1 VSALYHLAGDAN
13 RGAECLRTDYGLAK
27 RDLGER
33 VAAAAQQALDNKKYV
48 CAVDVLMGMG
58 LLQPY
63 YLEKWRRGEVHH
75 LEGVVQGNLSKLS
88 ESMRLFRR
96 WAESRGL
103 KASETVYTAHGRG
116 GQRRPLQFSV
126 SGNPDIERAYSTHY
140 VSPELSEKKQQRL
153 IEKAAAP
160 KELLVFSTLRNSEC
174 SECHKELWKGSFLTL
189 ENSAALCLDCA
200 DLGHLTFLPSGDAAL
215 TRRAGKYS
223 ALRTVVLRFSRSR
236 GRYERQGLMVEP
248 AALEQAEDE
257 CLADE
262 ELRLRRRERDA
273 ERRESQDASLVER
286 MTERILELYPGCPAK
301 EARAIAA
308 HTAVRGSGRVGR
320 TEAGRALDHE
330 ALRLAVI
337 AAVRHRHTGYDEL
350 LMKGVE
356 RLDARERVR
365 EQIEETLEQWSAAQ
379 A

>member
-1 VSALYHLAGDAN
+1 M
-13 RGAECLRTDYGLAK
+13 AK

-48 CAVDVLMGMG
+48 CAVDVLLGMG

-63 YLEKWRRGEVHH
+63 YLDKWRRGEVPR
-75 LEGVVQGNLSKLS
+75 LEGVIQCNLSKLS
-88 ESMRLFRR
+88 ETMRLFRK

-103 KASETVYTAHGRG
+103 KASQTVYTAHGRG
-116 GQRRPLQFSV
+116 GQRHTLQFSV
-126 SGNPDIERAYSTHY
+126 SGNPDIEKAYQTHY

-160 KELLVFSTLRNSEC
+160 KELVVFSTLRDSQC
-174 SECHKELWKGSFLTL
+174 SECHKELHNGSFLTL
-189 ENSAALCLDCA
+189 ENGAALCLDCA
-200 DLGHLTFLPSGDAAL
+200 DLGHLVFLPSGDAAL

-223 ALRTVVLRFSRSR
+223 SLRTVVVRFSRTR
-236 GRYERQGLMVEP
+236 GRYERQGLLVEP
-248 AALEQAEDE
+248 AALEQAEEE

-262 ELRLRRRERDA
+262 ELRVRRRERDA
-273 ERRESQDASLVER
+273 ERREAEDGRLVDR
-286 MTERILELYPGCPAK
+286 MTERILALYPGCSAK
-301 EARAIAA
+301 EARGIAE

-320 TEAGRALDHE
+320 TEAGRALEDE

-337 AAVRHRHTGYDEL
+337 AAVRHRHTRYDEL

-365 EQIEETLEQWSAAQ
+365 AQIEEVLEQWSAAITEYTTG
-379 A
+379 